1 MTASRTQS
9 QANESTGKITRDD
22 IESRFR
28 QLTSEVDDRADAA
41 RSTAIAV
48 GAAVAAAVV
57 VGVFLLGRRRG
68 RKKTTFIEVRRF

>member
-1 MTASRTQS
+1 MTASRTES

-41 RSTAIAV
+41 RSTALAV

>member
-1 MTASRTQS
+1 MTASRTDTS
-9 QANESTGKITRDD
+9 SSETSGRITRDD

-28 QLTSEVDDRADAA
+28 QLTSEVDDRAEAA
-41 RSTAIAV
+41 RSTALAV
-48 GAAVAAAVV
+48 GAAVAAVVV

>member
-1 MTASRTQS
+1 MTASRTES

>member
-57 VGVFLLGRRRG
+57 VGVYLLGRRRG